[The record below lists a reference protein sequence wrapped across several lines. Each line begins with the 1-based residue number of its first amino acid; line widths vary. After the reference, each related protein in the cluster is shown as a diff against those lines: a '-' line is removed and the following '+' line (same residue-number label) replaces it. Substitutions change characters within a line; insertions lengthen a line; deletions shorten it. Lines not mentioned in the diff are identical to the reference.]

1 MYLLE
6 LVFNDSLYQKQQT
19 ETLKLLFVVYFSI
32 LKAAKPS
39 PLLSAALQGIA
50 RFAHMVNI
58 DFFRDLLAVLREIMV
73 RTSGVDDEEENDT
86 EAPTIDQEE
95 RLRLQILCVLT
106 AFELLTGQGV

>member
-1 MYLLE
+1 ML
-6 LVFNDSLYQKQQT
+6 
-19 ETLKLLFVVYFSI
+19 YFSI

-39 PLLSAALQGIA
+39 PLLSTALGGIA

-58 DFFRDLLAVLREIMV
+58 DFFQDLLAVLREIMV
-73 RTSGVDDEEENDT
+73 RTSEVEEGEDDAG
-86 EAPTIDQEE
+86 APTIDQEE